1 LTFTSTNG
9 IRPKD
14 VYHWWL
20 INVELNKALTLSLGS
35 LDDPVITSY
44 QLGKVLLT
52 LYIDKKFRG
61 EDLSKLQKD
70 FPDFRDFE
78 RSVSKLLDEGVL
90 STYRGLPNTVYTI
103 LGRSKVNE
111 EDVACTVDPFCY
123 LSHLSAMDYH
133 GLTNRIPSKIFLSSP
148 STKMWKESALKK
160 MQGDLKEQLTT
171 YIESGLPTLKRV
183 QFQKLASKQVHIHN
197 SLHLGAYKNVRGRQ
211 LRVST
216 IGRTFLDM
224 LRTPNL
230 CGGMTHV
237 LDIFAEFGEKYLRLI
252 TDEIDSHGKP
262 IDKVRAGYIF
272 EERLNVK
279 SDTIKSW
286 ENLIQRGGS
295 RKLDPSEEYIP
306 EWSEKWCISLN
317 IFENV

>member
-1 LTFTSTNG
+1 MELT
-9 IRPKD
+9 
-14 VYHWWL
+14 
-20 INVELNKALTLSLGS
+20 KALTLSLGS

-44 QLGKVLLT
+44 QLGRVLVT
-52 LYIDKKFRG
+52 LYVEKKFRG
-61 EDLSKLQKD
+61 EALLKLQKD
-70 FPDFRDFE
+70 YPDGRDFS
-78 RSVSKLLDEGVL
+78 RCVGKLLDEGVL
-90 STYRGLPNTVYTI
+90 SGYKGLPNTIYTI
-103 LGRSKVNE
+103 LGRSKANE

-148 STKMWKESALKK
+148 STTMWKESALKK
-160 MQGDLKEQLTT
+160 MQGDLKEQLAE
-171 YIESGLPTLKRV
+171 YVESGLPTLKRV
-183 QFQKLASKQVHIHN
+183 QFQKIGTKQVHIHN
-197 SLHLGAYKNVRGRQ
+197 SLHLGAYKNVRGRP

-224 LRTPNL
+224 LRTPHL

-237 LDIFAEFGEKYLRLI
+237 LDVFAEFGEKYLRLI

-262 IDKVRAGYIF
+262 IDKIRAGYIF
-272 EERLNVK
+272 EERLDLQ

-286 ENLIQRGGS
+286 ERYIQRGGS

-306 EWSEKWCISLN
+306 KWSEKWCISLN
-317 IFENV
+317 IFENG